1 MKALL
6 EPDKLYVAPS
16 ASLQACWFANHA
28 AVTICGQFFARI
40 PFGLAGR
47 EISRPHHCPLTTWV
61 NFSFSFF
68 KLPIWSISLSMVS
81 ARERFS
87 SFITPSS
94 ACNAL
99 RSGSCPFSQRSRAT
113 WSCPDSA
120 AVSRS
125 SRSLRFV
132 SSGSSRAPFRSSGK
146 SRSTSCSSPE
156 SAAADRRFISVALI
170 CKLSSWTDFD
180 LIFPNVSSR
189 LPEDSESSNILRI
202 LSLIS
207 STSFC
212 S

>member
-99 RSGSCPFSQRSRAT
+99 RSGSCPFSSREPELDWLIDWKA
-113 WSCPDSA
+113 
-120 AVSRS
+120 
-125 SRSLRFV
+125 
-132 SSGSSRAPFRSSGK
+132 K
-146 SRSTSCSSPE
+146 SKLTSPE
-156 SAAADRRFISVALI
+156 SPPLKAKRGGHV
-170 CKLSSWTDFD
+170 
-180 LIFPNVSSR
+180 
-189 LPEDSESSNILRI
+189 
-202 LSLIS
+202 
-207 STSFC
+207 
-212 S
+212 